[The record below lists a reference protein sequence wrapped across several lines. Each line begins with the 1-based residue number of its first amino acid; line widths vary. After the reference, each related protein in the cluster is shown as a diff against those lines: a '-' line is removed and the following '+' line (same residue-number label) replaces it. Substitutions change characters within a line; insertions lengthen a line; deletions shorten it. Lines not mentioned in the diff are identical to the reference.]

1 MAGESPGKSDQQK
14 SSGETARGARDP
26 RLTAFREREAD
37 GGHASV
43 AVAESG
49 AASAEE
55 ESERPEAAGDR
66 DASDV
71 RESESAEPEGAETE
85 SGLPVRPK
93 DEAPSPEATSGGAG
107 ETDKPEGSDARLREA
122 VAAWVATDEPDAE
135 AEADS
140 DAEADGDAAP
150 VDQRTTSLRTTDVP
164 ADADGKDAEADDD
177 ADADDAEKAA
187 SGVKGD
193 AGAEGDAASDDTSS
207 DGDAASGGEG
217 AGASRTEKAAAD
229 ADGDE
234 DRTKAASDAEA
245 TSDVDRD
252 GDAAS
257 GVKGDSVASGGEG
270 AGASRT
276 EKAAVD
282 VGDEDAESAAE
293 GDAASDDASSG
304 GPVDRKTAVF
314 RTADVVA
321 DADGDEGRAK
331 AASDA
336 ESDDDA
342 DSGGKGDAGAS
353 AAEGAGASRT
363 ERAAVDGEDADSAAQ
378 GDAGGE
384 DADSGAK
391 GESDGDA
398 ASDDT
403 SSDGPVD
410 RKTAAFRTPKT
421 DSDAEATA
429 DADRDDDAASG
440 GKRGSGASGDDKR
453 PAGGKGGSG
462 ASGDDKRPAGGK
474 GDSGASGDDKRPAD
488 GKGGSGASGDGKRAS
503 GGRRPAWAGAD
514 DDGDEG
520 GEKAASGDG
529 DDKPSG
535 RSVDQKTAV
544 FRAPKVDE
552 DGKPI
557 DRPTAAFGVLPEKK
571 TGVDQPTTAIK
582 ALPSDA
588 DKSGKGTK
596 RSEGENERTSKF
608 VPLRS
613 PDDPA
618 PAPASTKAKAP
629 EKAKAPA
636 KPDTAPAKPGELP
649 ETERTKQQPLP
660 PQTPDGKQPA
670 PLDLLAELT
679 NRPPKPETPIRTA
692 VRRVKIWT
700 PLVLLLVVL
709 VAIAQAVR
717 PLPDPELTLTA
728 DESYAFKGDKLAM
741 PWSGEG
747 QSAAEVEGVGSLGTS
762 GAQKPVPIASVTKV
776 MTAYVVLKNHPLKAG
791 AEGPRIKIDATAAE
805 ESGSADESR
814 ASVEEGQKFT
824 QHQLLQLLLINS
836 SNNIARLLARWDAG
850 SLDAFTKKMN
860 DAAKSLGMKNTTYT
874 DPSGLKETTKS
885 TAEDQLKLAKAAM
898 QSEAFREVV
907 ATPNTQIP
915 GLDGKIYNNNNLLVK
930 PGVIGIK
937 TGSSTPAGG
946 ALMWGAVRTI
956 DGKKQRILGVV
967 LEQRAPTTLDASLQL
982 AQTESYKL
990 ITTVQDALTS
1000 ATVIKKGDVVGQV
1013 DDGLGGTTPVVATK
1027 DLKAVGWA
1035 GLNVDIKIGDGGKT
1049 IPHTAKAGTVVGEV
1063 TVGSGPGRV
1072 KAPVA
1077 LQNDLSEPSFGAKL
1091 TRIS

>member
-26 RLTAFREREAD
+26 RLTAFREGEAD
-37 GGHASV
+37 GGHAAV
-43 AVAESG
+43 AVAEDASEPTPDESE
-49 AASAEE
+49 AASAEA
-55 ESERPEAAGDR
+55 ESESPEAGGD
-66 DASDV
+66 DGASGV

-85 SGLPVRPK
+85 SGLPVRPT
-93 DEAPSPEATSGGAG
+93 DEAPSSKAASGGAG
-107 ETDKPEGSDARLREA
+107 ETDKPEGSDSRLREA
-122 VAAWVATDEPDAE
+122 VAAWVASDEPDADGE
-135 AEADS
+135 AEGGD
-140 DAEADGDAAP
+140 DAEAASGAKGDAGAAGAA
-150 VDQRTTSLRTTDVP
+150 S
-164 ADADGKDAEADDD
+164 DD
-177 ADADDAEKAA
+177 AA
-187 SGVKGD
+187 SGVKGGSAASGGKGAGASRTEKAAEAEGED
-193 AGAEGDAASDDTSS
+193 ADSDAKADALGEDADSGGKGAAGAEGDAASDDASS
-207 DGDAASGGEG
+207 DGSVDRKTAVFRTADVAPDADGDEDRAKAASDAEATSDAESDDDAASGVKGGSAASGGKG

-229 ADGDE
+229 
-234 DRTKAASDAEA
+234 
-245 TSDVDRD
+245 V
-252 GDAAS
+252 
-257 GVKGDSVASGGEG
+257 EG
-270 AGASRT
+270 
-276 EKAAVD
+276 
-282 VGDEDAESAAE
+282 EDAESAAK
-293 GDAASDDASSG
+293 GDALG
-304 GPVDRKTAVF
+304 
-314 RTADVVA
+314 
-321 DADGDEGRAK
+321 
-331 AASDA
+331 
-336 ESDDDA
+336 DDA

-353 AAEGAGASRT
+353 GAEGEAASGDASSDGSVDRKTAVFRTADVAPDADGGEDRAKGASDAVSGGKGAGASRT
-363 ERAAVDGEDADSAAQ
+363 EKAAADVEGEDAESAAK
-378 GDAGGE
+378 GDALGD
-384 DADSGAK
+384 DADSGGSDDAGALGAE
-391 GESDGDA
+391 GEAASGDA
-398 ASDDT
+398 

-410 RKTAAFRTPKT
+410 RKTAAFRTPK
-421 DSDAEATA
+421 SDP
-429 DADRDDDAASG
+429 DADRDNDAASG
-440 GKRGSGASGDDKR
+440 D
-453 PAGGKGGSG
+453 
-462 ASGDDKRPAGGK
+462 GK
-474 GDSGASGDDKRPAD
+474 GDSGASGDDKR
-488 GKGGSGASGDGKRAS
+488 S

-514 DDGDEG
+514 DDG
-520 GEKAASGDG
+520 SDG

-552 DGKPI
+552 DGKLV
-557 DRPTAAFGVLPEKK
+557 DRPTSAFGVLPEKK
-571 TGVDQPTTAIK
+571 KGVDQPTTAIK

-588 DKSGKGTK
+588 DKGGKGTK

-613 PDDPA
+613 TDDPA
-618 PAPASTKAKAP
+618 PAQ
-629 EKAKAPA
+629 AKAPA
-636 KPDTAPAKPGELP
+636 KEPEKAKAPAKPGELP

-700 PLVLLLVVL
+700 PLVILLVVL
-709 VAIAQAVR
+709 LGVAQAVR
-717 PLPDPELTLTA
+717 PLPEPELKLTA
-728 DESYAFKGDKLAM
+728 DASYAFKGEKLAM

-762 GAQKPVPIASVTKV
+762 GAQKAVPIASVTKV
-776 MTAYVVLKNHPLKAG
+776 MTAYVVLKDHPLKAG

-805 ESGSADESR
+805 ESGSSDESR
-814 ASVEEGQKFT
+814 ASVKEGQSFT

-885 TAEDQLKLAKAAM
+885 TASDQLKLAKAAM

-990 ITTVQDALTS
+990 ITAAQDALTS

>member
-26 RLTAFREREAD
+26 RLTAFREGEAD
-37 GGHASV
+37 GGHAAL
-43 AVAESG
+43 AVAEDASEPAPDESE
-49 AASAEE
+49 AASAEA
-55 ESERPEAAGDR
+55 ESESPEAGGD
-66 DASDV
+66 DGAADV
-71 RESESAEPEGAETE
+71 RESESAEPEGGETE
-85 SGLPVRPK
+85 SGLPVRPT
-93 DEAPSPEATSGGAG
+93 DEAPSSEATTSGGAG
-107 ETDKPEGSDARLREA
+107 ETDKPEGSDSRLREA
-122 VAAWVATDEPDAE
+122 VAAWVASDEPDADGE
-135 AEADS
+135 AEGD
-140 DAEADGDAAP
+140 DAA
-150 VDQRTTSLRTTDVP
+150 
-164 ADADGKDAEADDD
+164 
-177 ADADDAEKAA
+177 KAA

-193 AGAEGDAASDDTSS
+193 SGASGAKDDALGEDADSGGKGDEGASGDAASDDASS
-207 DGDAASGGEG
+207 DGPVDRKTAVFRTADVAPDADGDEDRTKAASDAESDNDAASGGKGDSAASGGEG
-217 AGASRTEKAAAD
+217 AGASRTEKADAEGEDADSAAEGGAASDDVSSVGPVDRKTATFRTAEVAPD

-234 DRTKAASDAEA
+234 DRTKAASDAE
-245 TSDVDRD
+245 SDN
-252 GDAAS
+252 DAAS
-257 GVKGDSVASGGEG
+257 GGKG
-270 AGASRT
+270 AGTSRT
-276 EKAAVD
+276 EKADVD
-282 VGDEDAESAAE
+282 GEDADLAAEGDALGEDADSGGKDDAGASRAEKAAADAEGDDADSAANAGAE
-293 GDAASDDASSG
+293 GDAASDDA
-304 GPVDRKTAVF
+304 
-314 RTADVVA
+314 
-321 DADGDEGRAK
+321 
-331 AASDA
+331 
-336 ESDDDA
+336 
-342 DSGGKGDAGAS
+342 
-353 AAEGAGASRT
+353 
-363 ERAAVDGEDADSAAQ
+363 
-378 GDAGGE
+378 
-384 DADSGAK
+384 
-391 GESDGDA
+391 
-398 ASDDT
+398 

-421 DSDAEATA
+421 DP

-440 GKRGSGASGDDKR
+440 AKDDAS
-453 PAGGKGGSG
+453 
-462 ASGDDKRPAGGK
+462 ASAEGK
-474 GDSGASGDDKRPAD
+474 GDSGASGDDKR
-488 GKGGSGASGDGKRAS
+488 S
-503 GGRRPAWAGAD
+503 GGRRPAWAGSD
-514 DDGDEG
+514 DEG
-520 GEKAASGDG
+520 GEG

-552 DGKPI
+552 DGKLV
-557 DRPTAAFGVLPEKK
+557 DRPTSAFGVLPEKK
-571 TGVDQPTTAIK
+571 KGVDQPTTAIK

-588 DKSGKGTK
+588 DKGGKGTK

-613 PDDPA
+613 TDDPA
-618 PAPASTKAKAP
+618 PAKAKAPAKEP

-700 PLVLLLVVL
+700 PLVILLVVL
-709 VAIAQAVR
+709 LGIAQAVR
-717 PLPDPELTLTA
+717 PLPEPELKLTA
-728 DESYAFKGDKLAM
+728 DASYAFKGEKLAM

-762 GAQKPVPIASVTKV
+762 GAQKAVPIASVTKV
-776 MTAYVVLKNHPLKAG
+776 MTAYVVLKDHPLKAG

-805 ESGSADESR
+805 ESGSSDESR
-814 ASVEEGQKFT
+814 ASVKEGQSFT

-874 DPSGLKETTKS
+874 DPSGLKESTKS

-990 ITTVQDALTS
+990 ITAAQDALTS

>member
-1 MAGESPGKSDQQK
+1 MAEDASEPTPDES
-14 SSGETARGARDP
+14 ET
-26 RLTAFREREAD
+26 
-37 GGHASV
+37 
-43 AVAESG
+43 
-49 AASAEE
+49 ASAEA
-55 ESERPEAAGDR
+55 ESESPEAGGD
-66 DASDV
+66 DGASGV

-85 SGLPVRPK
+85 SGLPVRPT
-93 DEAPSPEATSGGAG
+93 DEAPSSKAASGGAG
-107 ETDKPEGSDARLREA
+107 ETDKPEGSDSRLREA
-122 VAAWVATDEPDAE
+122 VAAWVASDEPDADGE
-135 AEADS
+135 AEGGD
-140 DAEADGDAAP
+140 DAEAASGGKGAGASRTETAAAEGEEDGE
-150 VDQRTTSLRTTDVP
+150 
-164 ADADGKDAEADDD
+164 DADSAAKDD
-177 ADADDAEKAA
+177 ALGEDAD
-187 SGVKGD
+187 SGGKGA
-193 AGAEGDAASDDTSS
+193 AGAEGDAASDDVSS
-207 DGDAASGGEG
+207 DGA
-217 AGASRTEKAAAD
+217 
-229 ADGDE
+229 
-234 DRTKAASDAEA
+234 
-245 TSDVDRD
+245 
-252 GDAAS
+252 
-257 GVKGDSVASGGEG
+257 
-270 AGASRT
+270 
-276 EKAAVD
+276 
-282 VGDEDAESAAE
+282 
-293 GDAASDDASSG
+293 
-304 GPVDRKTAVF
+304 VDRKTAVF
-314 RTADVVA
+314 RTADVA
-321 DADGDEGRAK
+321 PDADGDEDRAK
-331 AASDA
+331 AASDDEATSDA

-342 DSGGKGDAGAS
+342 ASGVKGDSAASGGK
-353 AAEGAGASRT
+353 GAGASRT
-363 ERAAVDGEDADSAAQ
+363 ETAAADVDGEDAESAAK
-378 GDAGGE
+378 GEALGE
-384 DADSGAK
+384 DADSGGNDDAGASAAK
-391 GESDGDA
+391 GSGASRAETAAADAEGEDAESAAKGDA
-398 ASDDT
+398 ASDDA

-410 RKTAAFRTPKT
+410 RKTAAFRTPK
-421 DSDAEATA
+421 SDP
-429 DADRDDDAASG
+429 DADRDGDAASG
-440 GKRGSGASGDDKR
+440 GKD
-453 PAGGKGGSG
+453 
-462 ASGDDKRPAGGK
+462 
-474 GDSGASGDDKRPAD
+474 DSGASGDDKR
-488 GKGGSGASGDGKRAS
+488 S

-514 DDGDEG
+514 DDG
-520 GEKAASGDG
+520 GEG

-552 DGKPI
+552 DGKLV
-557 DRPTAAFGVLPEKK
+557 DRPTSAFGVLPEKK
-571 TGVDQPTTAIK
+571 KGVDQPTTAIK

-588 DKSGKGTK
+588 DKGGKGTK
-596 RSEGENERTSKF
+596 RPEGENERTSKF

-613 PDDPA
+613 TDDPA
-618 PAPASTKAKAP
+618 PAQ
-629 EKAKAPA
+629 AKAPA
-636 KPDTAPAKPGELP
+636 KEPEKAKAPAKPGELP

-700 PLVLLLVVL
+700 PLVILLVVL
-709 VAIAQAVR
+709 LGVAQAVR
-717 PLPDPELTLTA
+717 PLPEPELKLTA
-728 DESYAFKGDKLAM
+728 DASYAFKGEKLAM

-762 GAQKPVPIASVTKV
+762 GAQKAVPIASVTKV
-776 MTAYVVLKNHPLKAG
+776 MTAYVVLKDHPLKAG
-791 AEGPRIKIDATAAE
+791 AEGPRIEIDATAAE

-814 ASVEEGQKFT
+814 ASVKEGQSFT

-885 TAEDQLKLAKAAM
+885 TASDQLKLAKAAM

-990 ITTVQDALTS
+990 ITAAQDALTS

>member
-26 RLTAFREREAD
+26 RLTAFREGEAD
-37 GGHASV
+37 GGHAAV
-43 AVAESG
+43 AVAEDASESAPDESTEASAESGESG
-49 AASAEE
+49 AASAEA
-55 ESERPEAAGDR
+55 ESESLEAADDGDT
-66 DASDV
+66 SDV
-71 RESESAEPEGAETE
+71 RESEDSESVEAESAEPESAETE

-93 DEAPSPEATSGGAG
+93 DEAPSPGATSGGAG
-107 ETDKPEGSDARLREA
+107 ETEKPEGSDARLREA
-122 VAAWVATDEPDAE
+122 VAAWVASDEPDA
-135 AEADS
+135 
-140 DAEADGDAAP
+140 DAEAEGE
-150 VDQRTTSLRTTDVP
+150 
-164 ADADGKDAEADDD
+164 DAER
-177 ADADDAEKAA
+177 AA
-187 SGVKGD
+187 SGGNDD
-193 AGAEGDAASDDTSS
+193 AGAKGDAASDDSSS
-207 DGDAASGGEG
+207 D
-217 AGASRTEKAAAD
+217 
-229 ADGDE
+229 
-234 DRTKAASDAEA
+234 
-245 TSDVDRD
+245 
-252 GDAAS
+252 
-257 GVKGDSVASGGEG
+257 
-270 AGASRT
+270 
-276 EKAAVD
+276 
-282 VGDEDAESAAE
+282 
-293 GDAASDDASSG
+293 

-314 RTADVVA
+314 RTADVA
-321 DADGDEGRAK
+321 ADGDGDEDRTK

-336 ESDDDA
+336 ESGAKGDSA
-342 DSGGKGDAGAS
+342 ASGGKDDAGAD
-353 AAEGAGASRT
+353 ASRT
-363 ERAAVDGEDADSAAQ
+363 EKAAADVDGEDDDSAAK
-378 GDAGGE
+378 DEVLGE

-391 GESDGDA
+391 GESDDDA
-398 ASDDT
+398 ASDDA

-421 DSDAEATA
+421 DP
-429 DADRDDDAASG
+429 DADRDDDGPSG
-440 GKRGSGASGDDKR
+440 GKSDSGASADDKR
-453 PAGGKGGSG
+453 PSGGE
-462 ASGDDKRPAGGK
+462 
-474 GDSGASGDDKRPAD
+474 GDSGTSKD
-488 GKGGSGASGDGKRAS
+488 GSGETGDGKRAS
-503 GGRRPAWAGAD
+503 GGRRPAWAGSD
-514 DDGDEG
+514 DDEDEG

-529 DDKPSG
+529 DDKPS
-535 RSVDQKTAV
+535 RPSVDQKTAV

-552 DGKPI
+552 DGEPV

-571 TGVDQPTTAIK
+571 GVDQPTTAIK

-588 DKSGKGTK
+588 DKGAKDDKGAK

-618 PAPASTKAKAP
+618 PAPAPAP

-717 PLPDPELTLTA
+717 PLPDPELKLTA
-728 DESYAFKGDKLAM
+728 DESYAFKGEKLAM

-776 MTAYVVLKNHPLKAG
+776 MTAYVVLKDHPLKAG

-814 ASVEEGQKFT
+814 ASVEEGQSFT

-874 DPSGLKETTKS
+874 DPSGLKESTKS
-885 TAEDQLKLAKAAM
+885 TAADQLKLAKAAM